1 MSLRVWLPL
10 NGSLENKGL
19 SDINLT
25 GSPIYATGG
34 KIGNQCLAS
43 QLGWFEI
50 PDMAG
55 KKQMSFAYWVKINTA
70 TSTDWLDTFSWYST
84 DGSTNYRSRQE
95 FYTNSTQTGVWFQ
108 GGSIGTVF
116 KNTVGDWNHY
126 VFTIDYDKG
135 EAKFYINGEELT
147 NPILTVDTT
156 HYIKGI
162 GSAFLLRESAL
173 DSHINDFRLYDHI
186 LSPFEVKQ
194 ISQGLVLHY
203 PLNHGGLGQEN
214 LLRHQIKDSQ
224 WTNWSNATTTREK
237 IVINGKTWAHLIQ
250 TSSSGYGGYTIS
262 PSDNEII
269 IDNTKKYT
277 WSCTAMAGTNTN
289 AEIILWLHWRST
301 EGGSN
306 IAQSSK
312 KFLLTTNPQRISYT
326 IDPSI
331 VNTSYTINRIN
342 LMMGTFGTANNEVYF
357 TDIKFE
363 QGSIATSW
371 CPNEADELAT
381 ALGMNENIEYDCSG
395 YGNNGQYYKYDSTG
409 DYFFVSDTPKYSTS
423 LHIASANPTV
433 NAALGTVY
441 LYGHCGLTTPEQLTI
456 AFWCKPIEGYTESTG
471 HGQFCTTNYEYG
483 NAAVGSD
490 YQDSAMN
497 HRDSWINMNGSES
510 DSQISPSVTFDKNE
524 WHHYVATYDGKTGVV
539 YKDAQVISTKAFSK
553 SQTLES
559 FIGVVIGFSKA
570 GGVWR
575 RNDSYYSDFRVY
587 CTALSPEDVLNLYN
601 LSAAIDT
608 NNNLYGVM
616 LEEG

>member
-70 TSTDWLDTFSWYST
+70 TSTNWLDTFSWYST
-84 DGSTNYRSRQE
+84 DGSTNHRSRQE

-135 EAKFYINGEELT
+135 EAKFYINGEELA

-214 LLRHQIKDSQ
+214 LLKNTNVSVTNGSKTGFVLSQTIPSGTKVTFSLQIDAIDLVLSGSKRIGLEGFQ
-224 WTNWSNATTTREK
+224 NNGTNNSYKGVWITGANAQGTYSKRIFATVTLDRDFL
-237 IVINGKTWAHLIQ
+237 INNNTFGIYVQ
-250 TSSSGYGGYTIS
+250 TVFSGSVTIS
-262 PSDNEII
+262 NPKIEIG
-269 IDNTKKYT
+269 DK
-277 WSCTAMAGTNTN
+277 
-289 AEIILWLHWRST
+289 ST
-301 EGGSN
+301 
-306 IAQSSK
+306 
-312 KFLLTTNPQRISYT
+312 P
-326 IDPSI
+326 
-331 VNTSYTINRIN
+331 
-342 LMMGTFGTANNEVYF
+342 
-357 TDIKFE
+357 
-363 QGSIATSW
+363 W
-371 CPNEADELAT
+371 CPNEADALAT
-381 ALGMNENIEYDCSG
+381 TMGLNDTIEYDCSG
-395 YGNNGQYYKYDSTG
+395 YGNNGTKIGTL
-409 DYFFVSDTPKYSTS
+409 DYSSDTPRYNVSTVFPTGNNYINAGRGAMVKDAITVNLWVNYSTWGNPISCTEGGGFNFESNGNLRFIQYISGIGYKVAQSTITPAS
-423 LHIASANPTV
+423 LTNAWHMFTGTCDKENIYLYIDGELKGTGEVESTNAFGYNANNAIMIGAEANNSSTTVASA
-433 NAALGTVY
+433 
-441 LYGHCGLTTPEQLTI
+441 
-456 AFWCKPIEGYTESTG
+456 
-471 HGQFCTTNYEYG
+471 
-483 NAAVGSD
+483 
-490 YQDSAMN
+490 
-497 HRDSWINMNGSES
+497 
-510 DSQISPSVTFDKNE
+510 
-524 WHHYVATYDGKTGVV
+524 
-539 YKDAQVISTKAFSK
+539 
-553 SQTLES
+553 S
-559 FIGVVIGFSKA
+559 FIGKI
-570 GGVWR
+570 
-575 RNDSYYSDFRVY
+575 SDVRIY
-587 CTALSPEDVLNLYN
+587 ATALSPEDVLNLYN

>member
-70 TSTDWLDTFSWYST
+70 TSTNWLDTFSWYST
-84 DGSTNYRSRQE
+84 DGSTNHRSRQE

-135 EAKFYINGEELT
+135 EAKFYINGEELA

-250 TSSSGYGGYTIS
+250 TSSSGYGGYAIS

-289 AEIILWLHWRST
+289 AEIILWFHWRST

-306 IAQSSK
+306 ITQGSK

-331 VNTSYTINRIN
+331 VNTSYMINRIN
-342 LMMGTFGTANNEVYF
+342 LMMGTSGTANNEVYF

-363 QGSIATSW
+363 QGSIATPW

-381 ALGMNENIEYDCSG
+381 TIGMNNNIEYDTSG
-395 YGNNGQYYKYDSTG
+395 FCNNGTRTG
-409 DYFFVSDTPKYSTS
+409 TFSWTSDTPKYNVSTVFNGNNNIIKASYLPEETKTISIWLKTVWDSTS
-423 LHIASANPTV
+423 S
-433 NAALGTVY
+433 Y
-441 LYGHCGLTTPEQLTI
+441 QL
-456 AFWCKPIEGYTESTG
+456 
-471 HGQFCTTNYEYG
+471 
-483 NAAVGSD
+483 AV
-490 YQDSAMN
+490 
-497 HRDSWINMNGSES
+497 H
-510 DSQISPSVTFDKNE
+510 DK
-524 WHHYVATYDGKTGVV
+524 KTGL
-539 YKDAQVISTKAFSK
+539 A
-553 SQTLES
+553 
-559 FIGVVIGFSKA
+559 IGFSGTQLITYIGSTN
-570 GGVWR
+570 GGSGSRIVISNKYIANQWNHIVVIKTGDTTR
-575 RNDSYYSDFRVY
+575 DVYINGELITPSNTNFWGGDLEELNIGGRHVNGSYSAFFNGLLSDFRAY
-587 CTALSPEDVLNLYN
+587 ATALSPEDVLDLYN
-601 LSAAIDT
+601 LGAAIDT
-608 NNNLYGVM
+608 NNNLYGAM
-616 LEEG
+616 FEEV